1 MKNQGIDDVKVT
13 GDGVMASEAKP
24 DETKLDKVDLGPK
37 FDPTFFTHPEG
48 HPRAWVIVR
57 DTGQP
62 HEAKQPFVSL
72 NGFAFKFRA
81 VALLHGR
88 EKRVHVDV
96 QDVAGGGHGRVIGG
110 FAASFLVNGAWQR
123 VTRGESLAASPRHL
137 WSLTARCAH

>member
-72 NGFAFKFRA
+72 NGFAFKFQKN
-81 VALLHGR
+81 VPIQLP
-88 EKRVHVDV
+88 VP
-96 QDVAGGGHGRVIGG
+96 VIKMMQNCIFAKIERDPDTGEESTRNIPRFSIERLDHAPDG
-110 FAASFLVNGAWQR
+110 FDQNPA
-123 VTRGESLAASPRHL
+123 
-137 WSLTARCAH
+137 